1 MVCCMA
7 LYKVKPTVACMIRH
21 SNFLFF
27 KAKITCE
34 VRGVDPEFRECLQN
48 VADFLDKIMPQN
60 KEIKTMSDSS

>member
-1 MVCCMA
+1 
-7 LYKVKPTVACMIRH
+7 MIRR

-34 VRGVDPEFRECLQN
+34 VRGVDPEFRECPQN

-60 KEIKTMSDSS
+60 KDIETMSDSS

>member
-1 MVCCMA
+1 MVCRMA
-7 LYKVKPTVACMIRH
+7 LYKVKPTVACMIRR

-34 VRGVDPEFRECLQN
+34 ARGVDLEFRDCPQN
-48 VADFLDKIMPQN
+48 GADFLDKIMRQN